1 MKAKN
6 IKLFELIFFSYLS
19 LLLFFFLISSYNVN
33 EPSDYTYPSVNNIQ
47 DVNNDGK
54 VNCIDYAISY
64 KILWDYNNTGSAYR
78 CEIVRNVNKE
88 KGMNHLF
95 VRVRNDKH
103 EWVYLEPQ
111 QNCTMEEYWG
121 DKYNPVF
128 NIYGETEYWL
138 KKAGY
143 KYNYL

>member
-1 MKAKN
+1 M
-6 IKLFELIFFSYLS
+6 
-19 LLLFFFLISSYNVN
+19 
-33 EPSDYTYPSVNNIQ
+33 
-47 DVNNDGK
+47 
-54 VNCIDYAISY
+54 
-64 KILWDYNNTGSAYR
+64 
-78 CEIVRNVNKE
+78 RNVNKE